1 VRIYRNI
8 DGDSTE
14 FHLVAELS
22 AGETSFI
29 DNIPDADIIGNPE
42 VDLMGPKAT
51 SGTLLTDVI
60 LRDGETYSTPFEEGV
75 LQFTGQKGGR
85 TLSTKEFTISATT
98 TLGELLIFMDEAL
111 GIVEPDDS
119 PYPGAGIAING
130 GVIEVTSDVGIAN
143 ALDIG
148 LSAFTLQPTGS
159 QSSSPISINFDETQE
174 AQGAGSITDFV
185 VFDSLGI
192 PVSVRI
198 TTALESK
205 DGDSTT
211 YRWYATSPDNEPL
224 EGVDTVLGS
233 GILRFD
239 GNGRIVGNPVA
250 SVAVEREST
259 ASELLEFD
267 LDFSHV
273 SGLAVS
279 NNLGEST
286 STMSMTRQDGFPPGT
301 LTSFIVTESGLIR
314 GVFSNGTE
322 RPLGQ
327 VRMAR
332 FANNAG
338 LQQVGDNV
346 FTEGVNSG
354 EPIQGNPGEN
364 GLGNLTAGAVEL
376 SNTDIGQNLIE
387 LILASTQYRGG
398 TRVITAA
405 QQLLDELMSL
415 RR

>member
-1 VRIYRNI
+1 V
-8 DGDSTE
+8 
-14 FHLVAELS
+14 LS
-22 AGETSFI
+22 
-29 DNIPDADIIGNPE
+29 
-42 VDLMGPKAT
+42 
-51 SGTLLTDVI
+51 
-60 LRDGETYSTPFEEGV
+60 
-75 LQFTGQKGGR
+75 FTGQKGGR
-85 TLSTKEFTISATT
+85 TLAAKEFNITT
-98 TLGELLIFMDEAL
+98 TSTLGDLLIFMDEAL
-111 GIVEPDDS
+111 GIVNPDDS
-119 PYPGAGIAING
+119 PFTGAGVAIND

-159 QSSSPISINFDETQE
+159 QSSTPISINFTDEQDAE
-174 AQGAGSITDFV
+174 GEGSITDFV

-192 PVSVRI
+192 PVGVRI

-224 EGVDTVLGS
+224 DGVDTVLSS
-233 GILRFD
+233 GVLRFD
-239 GNGRIVGNPVA
+239 GNGRIIGNPIA
-250 SVAVEREST
+250 SIAVEREQT

-267 LDFSHV
+267 LDFSQV

-279 NNLGEST
+279 NNLGESV
-286 STMSMTRQDGFPPGT
+286 STISMTRQDGFPPGT

-322 RPLGQ
+322 RALGQ
-327 VRMAR
+327 LRMAR

-354 EPIQGNPGEN
+354 EPIEGNPGEN

-398 TRVITAA
+398 ARVITAA

>member
-1 VRIYRNI
+1 
-8 DGDSTE
+8 
-14 FHLVAELS
+14 
-22 AGETSFI
+22 
-29 DNIPDADIIGNPE
+29 
-42 VDLMGPKAT
+42 M
-51 SGTLLTDVI
+51 
-60 LRDGETYSTPFEEGV
+60 LRDGETYTTPFEEGV
-75 LQFTGQKGGR
+75 LRFTGQKGGR
-85 TLSTKEFTISATT
+85 TLSTKELTITSTT
-98 TLGELLIFMDEAL
+98 TLGHLLTFMNEAL
-111 GIVEPDDS
+111 GIVDPPDS
-119 PYPGAGIAING
+119 PYPGAGILIND

-159 QSSSPISINFDETQE
+159 QSSSPISINFTETQE
-174 AQGAGSITDFV
+174 AVGEGSITDFV

-198 TTALESK
+198 TTALESR

-211 YRWYATSPDNEPL
+211 YRWYATSGDNEPL
-224 EGVDTVLGS
+224 EGVETVLGT
-233 GILRFD
+233 GLLRFD
-239 GNGRIVGNPVA
+239 GNGRIVGDPTA
-250 SVAVEREST
+250 TIAVDRELT

-267 LDFSHV
+267 LDFSQV

-286 STMSMTRQDGFPPGT
+286 STISMTRQDGFPPGT

>member
-1 VRIYRNI
+1 
-8 DGDSTE
+8 
-14 FHLVAELS
+14 
-22 AGETSFI
+22 
-29 DNIPDADIIGNPE
+29 
-42 VDLMGPKAT
+42 
-51 SGTLLTDVI
+51 
-60 LRDGETYSTPFEEGV
+60 
-75 LQFTGQKGGR
+75 
-85 TLSTKEFTISATT
+85 
-98 TLGELLIFMDEAL
+98 
-111 GIVEPDDS
+111 
-119 PYPGAGIAING
+119 
-130 GVIEVTSDVGIAN
+130 
-143 ALDIG
+143 
-148 LSAFTLQPTGS
+148 
-159 QSSSPISINFDETQE
+159 
-174 AQGAGSITDFV
+174 

-192 PVSVRI
+192 PVTVRI
-198 TTALESK
+198 TTVLESR

-211 YRWYATSPDNEPL
+211 YRWYATSADNEPVPSL
-224 EGVDTVLGS
+224 GVDTVLGNGTLTFNGS
-233 GILRFD
+233 
-239 GNGRIVGNPVA
+239 GRIIGDPVA
-250 SVAVEREST
+250 TIAVQREDT

-267 LDFSHV
+267 LDFSQV

-279 NNLGEST
+279 NNLGQSVST
-286 STMSMTRQDGFPPGT
+286 LSMTRQDGFPPGT
-301 LTSFIVTESGLIR
+301 LSSFIVTETGLIR

-322 RPLGQ
+322 RALGQ

-354 EPIQGNPGEN
+354 EPVQGNPGEN
-364 GLGNLTAGAVEL
+364 GIGNLTAGAVEL